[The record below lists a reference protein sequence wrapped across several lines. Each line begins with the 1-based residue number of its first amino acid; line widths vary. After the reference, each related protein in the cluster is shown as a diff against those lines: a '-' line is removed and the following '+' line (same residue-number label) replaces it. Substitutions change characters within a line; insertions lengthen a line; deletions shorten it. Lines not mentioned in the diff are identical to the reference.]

1 MRIALL
7 GGSFNP
13 IHVGHVAI
21 AQAVLSQRLADEAW
35 LVVSPQNPLKQQH
48 NLLPETIRL
57 RWAQVAVEPLPG
69 IEASDVEFRLPRPS
83 YTYQTLRHLRQE
95 RPADEFILC
104 IGADNWE
111 RFAQWRATDEIM
123 AHHDIIVYP
132 REGSPLSDLP
142 LYNPTAVTTTTHRQ
156 GRIYCPLVN
165 VSSTLIRQRLQQGL
179 SVEGLVPANLITII
193 QAEWKNL

>member
-13 IHVGHVAI
+13 IHVGHLAI
-21 AQAVLSQRLADEAW
+21 ARAILSQGLADELW
-35 LVVSPQNPLKQQH
+35 LMVSPHNPLKQQQG
-48 NLLPETIRL
+48 LLPEEIRL
-57 RWAQVAVEPLPG
+57 RWARLAVADESG
-69 IEASDVEFRLPRPS
+69 IVASDVEFSLPRPS
-83 YTYQTLRHLRQE
+83 YTYQTLRHLRHE

-111 RFAQWRATDEIM
+111 HWSQWRGTDEIM

-132 REGSPLSDLP
+132 REGSPLTDLP
-142 LYNPTAVTTTTHRQ
+142 LYSAPITPDESHRQ
-156 GRIYCPLVN
+156 GRLDYPLVN

-179 SVEGLVPANLITII
+179 SIEGLVPKPLISII
-193 QAEWKNL
+193 PSEWNKS